1 MKKNPHNHSLINFAL
16 WVGGGG
22 HYFRRD
28 RYSGLC
34 FFFFFNKK
42 FIIILYESNY
52 VVFKNHE
59 TYLSKVRDLRFFV
72 KYKILST
79 CFIK

>member
-1 MKKNPHNHSLINFAL
+1 MKKNPHNHSLINFTL
-16 WVGGGG
+16 WVGGGFTIFVG
-22 HYFRRD
+22 ID
-28 RYSGLC
+28 ILDSV
-34 FFFFFNKK
+34 FFFFNKK

-59 TYLSKVRDLRFFV
+59 TYLSKVIDLRFFV

>member
-1 MKKNPHNHSLINFAL
+1 MKKKTPHNHSLINFTL

-22 HYFRRD
+22 SLFL
-28 RYSGLC
+28 SGSIFWTLV
-34 FFFFFNKK
+34 FFFNKK

-59 TYLSKVRDLRFFV
+59 TYLSKVIDLRYFV

>member
-1 MKKNPHNHSLINFAL
+1 MKKKPHNHSLINFTL
-16 WVGGGG
+16 WVGGFTIFVGIDILDSV
-22 HYFRRD
+22 F
-28 RYSGLC
+28 L
-34 FFFFFNKK
+34 FFFNKK

-59 TYLSKVRDLRFFV
+59 TYLSKVIDLRFFV